1 MRTFRAV
8 SNDSG
13 FPDPPTSGID
23 ADTAALEKYK
33 AELAATQKQLDDDA
47 AAIKGVRD
55 AESTAFAAYTDAILE
70 VAKGSVERARA
81 GAEIVQKSAAAI
93 AGVYTTVLGVAFSV
107 TENPFPSR
115 GLAPLILL
123 GLSIVLSTA
132 YLSYL
137 TNSRALAGGFTS
149 SSLPRVNIMRRVGGF
164 VDWTRA
170 ITRRRSYLLRASI
183 VALALSLPFLAAPFI
198 TIGKVEVDRQASQLT
213 PWPYPRGWKDPKIN
227 QIQFTA
233 QVKEVADIR
242 AKEIE
247 ANRGKTVVKD
257 DSDETWW
264 LLLALAL
271 FLTFVGPL
279 ALEALQSREGKAAD
293 QERSTT
299 GSTA

>member
-1 MRTFRAV
+1 MRTFRTV
-8 SNDSG
+8 SDASA
-13 FPDPPTSGID
+13 FPNPPTTGVN
-23 ADTAALEKYK
+23 AEAAALEKYK
-33 AELAATQKQLDDDA
+33 AELAAIQKQLDDDA
-47 AAIKGVRD
+47 AAVKGVRD
-55 AESTAFAAYTDAILE
+55 AESTAFAAYSDAILE

-115 GLAPLILL
+115 GLTSLILL

-137 TNSRALAGGFTS
+137 TNSRALAGGFQS
-149 SSLPRVNIMRRVGGF
+149 SALPRVNIMRRVGGF

-198 TIGKVEVDRQASQLT
+198 SIGKVEVEKQPSQLT
-213 PWPYPRGWKDPKIN
+213 DWPSPAGWQDPKIN

-247 ANRGKTVVKD
+247 ANQGKTIVQD
-257 DSDETWW
+257 DTDQTWW
-264 LLLALAL
+264 LLLAVAL
-271 FLTFVGPL
+271 CLTFVGPF
-279 ALEALQSREGKAAD
+279 ALEALQSKSGKAAEK
-293 QERSTT
+293 QTSTT